1 MELVLVKREVE
12 EYSQWY
18 QGANEWPEVLVQ
30 GIQRVE
36 PQRFESQVVEI
47 VQVEERVD

>member
-1 MELVLVKREVE
+1 MKREVGE
-12 EYSQWY
+12 NSQWCH
-18 QGANEWPEVLVQ
+18 GANEWPEVLVQ

-36 PQRFESQVVEI
+36 PQKFELLGEM

>member
-1 MELVLVKREVE
+1 MKREVE
-12 EYSQWY
+12 EYSQWC
-18 QGANEWPEVLVQ
+18 QRVIEWPEVVVQ

-36 PQRFESQVVEI
+36 PQKFESQVVEN